1 MQSERQLSPKETLVG
16 ATWATAFGTQRTL
29 NERAYKDKI
38 QYTSQKKGLGAMSG
52 KFRNFDL
59 TVDEIKIVRMIKE
72 LIKNLERLS
81 FDDPQSPR
89 AEFFRKEIDTLEEKL
104 EEIRENTLIR

>member
-1 MQSERQLSPKETLVG
+1 M
-16 ATWATAFGTQRTL
+16 
-29 NERAYKDKI
+29 NERDYKDKI

-52 KFRNFDL
+52 KLRNFDL
-59 TVDEIKIVRMIKE
+59 TVEEIKIVRMIKD

-81 FDDPQSPR
+81 FDDPHSPR

>member
-1 MQSERQLSPKETLVG
+1 MDSPKQTLDLKKRV
-16 ATWATAFGTQRTL
+16 ATYGTLRTL

-52 KFRNFDL
+52 KLRNFDL
-59 TVDEIKIVRMIKE
+59 TVEEIKIVRMIKE
-72 LIKNLERLS
+72 LIKNLEKLS
-81 FDDPQSPR
+81 FDDPHSSR
-89 AEFFRKEIDTLEEKL
+89 AEFFRKEIDTLGEKL